1 METTELMLRED
12 LRQLIQT
19 QVPIEQ
25 IQEHIDKIN
34 SNLDQAEGLLAASG

>member
-19 QVPIEQ
+19 HAPLGE
-25 IQEHIDKIN
+25 IQEHIDNIN
-34 SNLDQAEGLLAASG
+34 SNLNQAEELLGTSS